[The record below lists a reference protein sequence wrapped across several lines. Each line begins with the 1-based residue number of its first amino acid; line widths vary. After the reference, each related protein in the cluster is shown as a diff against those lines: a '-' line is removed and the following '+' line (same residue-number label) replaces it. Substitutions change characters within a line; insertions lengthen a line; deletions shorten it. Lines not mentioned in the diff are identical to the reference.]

1 MVSRLPDSLPSNRQL
16 AIGSRSSTGGFE
28 RQRRISHDPG
38 ANDDWGCENSTS
50 QAGCED
56 AEKNRVTS
64 PRFTAKKDFAW
75 AAPNGI
81 FIRMLTEYL
90 NAAMARAHYE
100 LLGGGEGFYGE
111 IPGFQ
116 GVLAQ
121 ADTLEACRREL
132 ASTLEDWLLFRIS
145 RQLPVPMVEG
155 LDLTIKESPA
165 FA

>member
-1 MVSRLPDSLPSNRQL
+1 
-16 AIGSRSSTGGFE
+16 
-28 RQRRISHDPG
+28 
-38 ANDDWGCENSTS
+38 
-50 QAGCED
+50 
-56 AEKNRVTS
+56 
-64 PRFTAKKDFAW
+64 
-75 AAPNGI
+75 
-81 FIRMLTEYL
+81 MLTEYL
-90 NAAMARAHYE
+90 RLAMSRAHYE

-121 ADTLEACRREL
+121 GGTLDACREEL

-145 RQLPVPMVEG
+145 RQLPVPVVDG